1 MIFLRRYN
9 RRVIVEGIHYNIHQE
24 NNGPMIVLVYY
35 EEEELVEANFGISN
49 ADWFFISDVRLVKS

>member
-1 MIFLRRYN
+1 
-9 RRVIVEGIHYNIHQE
+9 
-24 NNGPMIVLVYY
+24 MIVLVYY